1 MAKISKNRRLGLSF
15 GSEDHYLIETEEA
28 ANNYKITSLLDV
40 SSDLPYSTDMI
51 MQESGAETIGTDLKK
66 VLSGNSIRT
75 KKLSISLDLGIGNIV
90 KIPFSKNL
98 SEKELSGHLTWELQQ
113 YIDANVEQYAFDSYK
128 LLKSPSVKN
137 PELILVGTRK
147 KVLTFFQNMSRYAE
161 VDLELI
167 NVDILS
173 VVNAF
178 EANYKFHP
186 REKIALV
193 EIGERKLVFSIL
205 EGNCFIGYHHIYLDD
220 SVHRDYL
227 NSVLELITLNLK
239 TLFSDY
245 DLGTEKNDFD
255 HVYLHRSNEKYDM
268 NQLVEVADRELSI
281 FNPFEKIRVDSNL
294 HDQIDFSA
302 DNSQYVEALG
312 LTVSK

>member
-1 MAKISKNRRLGLSF
+1 MAQIRKNRRLGLSF
-15 GSEDHYLIETEEA
+15 GSEDHFLVETEKA
-28 ANNYKITSLLDV
+28 ANSYKITSLLDV
-40 SSDLPYSTDMI
+40 SSDIPYSTDMI
-51 MQESGAETIGTDLKK
+51 MQESGAEMIGTELKN
-66 VLSGNSIRT
+66 VLSINNIKTRN
-75 KKLSISLDLGIGNIV
+75 LSISLDLGIGNIV
-90 KIPFSKNL
+90 KIPFSKKL
-98 SEKELSGHLTWELQQ
+98 SDKELPNHLTWELQQ
-113 YIDANVEQYAFDSYK
+113 YIDENVEQYAFDSYK
-128 LLKSPSVKN
+128 LLKSSSVN
-137 PELILVGTRK
+137 SPELILVGTRK
-147 KVLTFFQNMSRYAE
+147 KVLTFFQEVSRYAE

-178 EANYKFHP
+178 EANYKLHP
-186 REKIALV
+186 RERIALV
-193 EIGERKLVFSIL
+193 EIGERKLVFSLL

-245 DLGTEKNDFD
+245 DLSTEKNDFD
-255 HVYLHRSNEKYDM
+255 HVFLHRSNAKYDIK
-268 NQLVEVADRELSI
+268 QLIEAADQELNI
-281 FNPFEKIRVDSNL
+281 LNPFEKIRVDSKL

-312 LTVSK
+312 LTVRK